1 MKIERADVLFDI
13 VEDVQGRIGYIFSAQ
28 EVRKVLAY
36 TKRKCEINGKGD
48 SYVPILFE
56 NELRDYV
63 MRAEINRLGEMN
75 RCARFAE
82 AALV

>member
-1 MKIERADVLFDI
+1 MKIERADELFDI

-36 TKRKCEINGKGD
+36 TKHKCEINGKGD

-56 NELRDYV
+56 NELRDHV
-63 MRAEINRLGEMN
+63 MRLTINTMGEINR
-75 RCARFAE
+75 CAKYATATR
-82 AALV
+82 V